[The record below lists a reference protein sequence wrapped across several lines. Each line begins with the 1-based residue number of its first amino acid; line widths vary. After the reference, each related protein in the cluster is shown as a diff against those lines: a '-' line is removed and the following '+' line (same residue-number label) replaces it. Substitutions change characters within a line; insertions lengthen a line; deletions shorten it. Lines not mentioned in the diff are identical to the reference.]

1 MGGIGV
7 NIGAGCMDACVRGWH
22 GIGCRVRFFDM
33 SMMRLLRVGDDV
45 HRFNIPFAETK

>member
-1 MGGIGV
+1 MASV
-7 NIGAGCMDACVRGWH
+7 VACA
-22 GIGCRVRFFDM
+22 FLTF